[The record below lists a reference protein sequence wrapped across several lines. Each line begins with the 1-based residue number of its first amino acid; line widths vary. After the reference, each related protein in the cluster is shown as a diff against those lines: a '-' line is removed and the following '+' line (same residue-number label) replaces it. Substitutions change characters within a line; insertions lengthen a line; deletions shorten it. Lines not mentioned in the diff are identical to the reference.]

1 MMGIFKSL
9 ENSLRLIEV
18 LEQWFLIL
26 SLAIYVFIISNFCIY
41 VLNIFWSIKP
51 NRPLNKHWLISFI
64 IIFISRKKQ
73 TWLPIRMCG
82 KYKITKFQIEKRNMN
97 SQFFPSMLSSFV
109 AIICLFFAWDPSLV
123 FSNPSPRLMG
133 FPGGSDGKEST
144 CHVGDLDSIPGLGRS
159 PGGHGNPPQN
169 SCLENPHG
177 ERRLAGYSP
186 QGRKQSDMTEQ
197 LSTAQHSTSNKA

>member
-1 MMGIFKSL
+1 MIWLLRSILWWLCKEKNKKFCCSL
-9 ENSLRLIEV
+9 WWLLINFPE
-18 LEQWFLIL
+18 EFL
-26 SLAIYVFIISNFCIY
+26 
-41 VLNIFWSIKP
+41 
-51 NRPLNKHWLISFI
+51 
-64 IIFISRKKQ
+64 
-73 TWLPIRMCG
+73 
-82 KYKITKFQIEKRNMN
+82 KRNMN